1 VNLQRITRIQV
12 LVAGAAII
20 AGVAIIF
27 SLVLIKPQLQD
38 IAATLDIAEADRAF
52 AAGYNQR
59 VEARDAAQAEEER
72 ITAEWDTIMETRM
85 PEIDLSDPIAAT
97 LRLWD
102 LPAEE
107 ETLMTRWF
115 DSSGAVVTGYS
126 FPTWGTAMP
135 GSFPRSDLKNLNRL
149 DWTLTVQVDSF
160 QDLLEWLKKLPD
172 APRFMVMHSVTIQGS
187 HGPDDPLVATVPVE
201 LWQWTGVEPTGGG
214 ATAATT
220 ATGAGAAGGAG
231 AAAGGRGGRGGGMR
245 GGRGGGMRGGGMR
258 GGGMRGGGMRGMRGG
273 RGG

>member
-1 VNLQRITRIQV
+1 MNLQRITRIQV
-12 LVAGAAII
+12 LVVGAAII
-20 AGVAIIF
+20 AAVAIIF

-38 IAATLDIAEADRAF
+38 IAATLAIAEADRLF
-52 AAGYNQR
+52 AADYDQR
-59 VEARDAAQAEEER
+59 VEQRDAAKAEEER
-72 ITAEWDTIMETRM
+72 IKAEWDKIMETRM
-85 PEIDLSDPIAAT
+85 PEIDLSDPISAT

-107 ETLMTRWF
+107 EAVMSRWF

-135 GSFPRSDLKNLNRL
+135 GSFPRSDLKNLNPL
-149 DWTLTVQVDSF
+149 NWTLTVQVDSF

-214 ATAATT
+214 AAAAPAATAAT
-220 ATGAGAAGGAG
+220 GAG
-231 AAAGGRGGRGGGMR
+231 AAAGGRGAAEGRRGGRGGRGMRGGMGGGGMRGGMR
-245 GGRGGGMRGGGMR
+245 GGRGG
-258 GGGMRGGGMRGMRGG
+258 
-273 RGG
+273 